1 MHSHTVHQCILGAT
15 IVTLGTLA
23 HHTRAGDDL
32 RPLSDEFD
40 SSSTIID
47 WPRIHETEQWGAAAE
62 QLEHYSID
70 SSTAPGQPG
79 RLVMMPHTCTWYR
92 DYRGPMAFKS
102 IAGDFVVTTRLRVS
116 GRDGVSIPSSIF
128 SLAGLMARTPQAIT
142 PATWT
147 AGGEDYIFLS
157 LGYGFGPA
165 QWQYE
170 VKTTDDSDSILTL
183 SPAPANEAVLQ
194 LARLGEFIIALRQD
208 QGGAWQVHRRFHRA
222 DLPAELQVG
231 LISYTDWPKVEI
243 FDPFVHNGAALRSP
257 LPPGV
262 IDPNPF
268 IPFTPDLIASF
279 DYARFARP
287 AIPAELLGADFSEGG
302 PVSDAQLLSFL
313 GASPDVPFTPAC
325 PGDADADG
333 AVGLSDI
340 AAITTHWS
348 LTVPPAP
355 ASADLDASGDIGLGD
370 IAVVIQNWGAACR

>member
-1 MHSHTVHQCILGAT
+1 MHNHTGRCTILGVA
-15 IVTLGTLA
+15 IAALGA
-23 HHTRAGDDL
+23 PVPSARAGDDL

-40 SSSTIID
+40 SPATTTQ
-47 WPRIHETEQWGAAAE
+47 WARIHETEQWGAAAE
-62 QLEHYSID
+62 QLEHYSIAAAA
-70 SSTAPGQPG
+70 APGEPG

-92 DYRGPMAFKS
+92 DYRGPMAFKP
-102 IAGDFVVTTRLRVS
+102 IAGDFVITTRLRVS
-116 GRDGVSIPSSIF
+116 GRDGASIPSSMF
-128 SLAGLMARTPQAIT
+128 SLAGLMARAPRAIT
-142 PATWT
+142 PATWA

-183 SPAPANEAVLQ
+183 SPAPANEAALQ

-222 DLPAELQVG
+222 DLPTELQVG
-231 LISYTDWPKVEI
+231 LVSYTDWPKVEI

-287 AIPAELLGADFSEGG
+287 AIPSELLGADFSEGG
-302 PVSDAQLLSFL
+302 PVSDAQLLTFL
-313 GASPDVPFTPAC
+313 GASADVPFVPAC

-333 AVGLSDI
+333 AVGLSDL
-340 AAITTHWS
+340 ATITTHWS

-355 ASADLDASGDIGLGD
+355 ASVDLDASGDIGLGD
-370 IAVVIQNWGAACR
+370 IAVVIQNWGAMCP